1 MIQLTVFNLKN
12 KILRCKRGESIME
25 LLVAMLVFTI
35 SLTAI
40 TLIIRFSLNFTMRQ
54 ILEARQAQGL
64 VNNRLVDIYVDE
76 DDADSFTEPLL
87 RFVEVDAAGVPV
99 TTINPIIATHQVV
112 FTNDRDIVAFHPAP

>member
-1 MIQLTVFNLKN
+1 
-12 KILRCKRGESIME
+12 ME